1 MLRVSS
7 NLNLL
12 LPEPFL
18 GFLSPDTAEKVE
30 PIAKEVARVI
40 FSNGSITVNW
50 GLVVGA
56 LIAGLLCKLS
66 YNGWVVVGSE

>member
-1 MLRVSS
+1 MLRLSS

-66 YNGWVVVGSE
+66 

>member
-7 NLNLL
+7 NQNYP

-30 PIAKEVARVI
+30 PVAKEVARI
-40 FSNGSITVNW
+40 LFQNDSITVNW

-66 YNGWVVVGSE
+66 YNGWVVVGSG